1 MGSWQAWVVRRD
13 IPCDIVDI
21 ARTMYHAAMSQDPST
36 SPVCKI
42 VSGGQTGVDRAALD
56 AAIFLGIPHG
66 GWCPKG
72 RRSEDGTIPERYE
85 LVEVDARDYSVRTE
99 QNVIDS
105 VATLILCR
113 GEPSGGTA
121 FTQKMARKHKRPC
134 LTIDLLSDVDPDV
147 IRQWL
152 IAEDVRTLNV
162 AGPRASSSDGIGDE
176 ARELLVRV
184 FE

>member
-1 MGSWQAWVVRRD
+1 
-13 IPCDIVDI
+13 
-21 ARTMYHAAMSQDPST
+21 MYHAAMSQEPST

-85 LVEVDARDYSVRTE
+85 LIEVDARDYSVRTE

-105 VATLILCR
+105 TATLILCR

-121 FTQKMARKHKRPC
+121 LTQKMARKHKRPC
-134 LTIDLLSDVDPDV
+134 LTVDLMTDVDPDV

-152 IAEDVRTLNV
+152 IDEDVQTLNV
-162 AGPRASSSDGIGDE
+162 AGPRASSSSGIGDD
-176 ARELLVRV
+176 ARQLLVRV
-184 FE
+184 LE